1 MRGQSPHIL
10 RRHRKRCLSA
20 RVSSRRVS
28 NEDWRVEIN
37 LDDEQHGYDIVEMLS
52 SQDLDEDAR
61 RRLGKRVYVSR
72 NGQKLFLYAGS
83 EEQARAAEAIVRELA
98 TADDL
103 TADFLGVTRWHPV
116 EQEWKDASIPLP
128 RTDDEVREERK
139 RREAAERRE
148 LEQDESYDWLVKI
161 NLPSA
166 DGGERIAETLEAAG
180 HPVHRIWRWVT
191 VEVLTEEIGNE
202 LISSLQ
208 DELPED
214 AEIWLEGNL
223 DDDDLQPPASVFFDP
238 RMY

>member
-1 MRGQSPHIL
+1 
-10 RRHRKRCLSA
+10 
-20 RVSSRRVS
+20 VS

-37 LDDEQHGYDIVEMLS
+37 LDDENEGYDIGERLRA
-52 SQDLDEDAR
+52 QDLDDDAR
-61 RRLGKRVYVSR
+61 ARLGKRVYVSR
-72 NGQKLFLYAGS
+72 NGPQLFLYAGT
-83 EEQARAAEAIVRELA
+83 EQQAREAEVVARDLVAADNLSAEFA
-98 TADDL
+98 
-103 TADFLGVTRWHPV
+103 VTRWHPV

-128 RTDDEVREERK
+128 RTETEIRQETEHREET
-139 RREAAERRE
+139 ERSEVEERG
-148 LEQDESYDWLVKI
+148 SYDWLVKI

-166 DGGERIAETLEAAG
+166 SDAARIAKTLDGAG

-208 DELPED
+208 EALPAD

-223 DDDDLQPPASVFFDP
+223 DDSDSRSPTSVFFDP